1 MLKTKSS
8 YSGNLGQHSI
18 LAIKGTFYE
27 KSSPPP
33 PPTSYSIF
41 FLKVLFQNKFLSN
54 FPRREQDSIV
64 KRNIGL
70 EYSPSTIRKILK
82 QLFYKPTQNIQNK
95 INKSSNITNI
105 ANIDHNITNYM
116 SKVKI
121 NGNRIYKFAHT
132 IFNNPQQI
140 LRTLRKI

>member
-33 PPTSYSIF
+33 TSYSIF

-54 FPRREQDSIV
+54 FPRRGQDSIV

-105 ANIDHNITNYM
+105 TNTDHNITNYM
-116 SKVKI
+116 SKVKMT
-121 NGNRIYKFAHT
+121 GNRIYKFAHT
-132 IFNNPQQI
+132 IFNNPQLI
-140 LRTLRKI
+140 FRT

>member
-1 MLKTKSS
+1 MLKTNSS

-27 KSSPPP
+27 KSSPPR
-33 PPTSYSIF
+33 SYSIF

-54 FPRREQDSIV
+54 FPRRGQDSIV

-82 QLFYKPTQNIQNK
+82 QLFYKPTQNIRNK

-105 ANIDHNITNYM
+105 TNIDHNITNYM
-116 SKVKI
+116 SKIKI
-121 NGNRIYKFAHT
+121 TGNRIYKFAHT